1 MSCTVTTRDLDNVTI
16 VTLTGRFTMTESPG
30 MIRGTVADL
39 LASGR
44 KRIVLDLAGVT
55 YLDSAAGIG
64 ELVSSYTSALK
75 QGAQLRLLRAGK
87 NVDRV
92 LRIVGLHNVFE
103 IYDDEGSAIHSFA
116 ESTFAQGNDA

>member
-1 MSCTVTTRDLDNVTI
+1 
-16 VTLTGRFTMTESPG
+16 MTESPG

-44 KRIVLDLAGVT
+44 KRIVLDLANVT

-64 ELVSSYTSALK
+64 ELVSSYTSALR

-103 IYDDEGSAIHSFA
+103 IYDDEASALNSFA
-116 ESTFAQGNDA
+116 ESSLATGIDA

>member
-1 MSCTVTTRDLDNVTI
+1 MSCTVTTRDLNNVTI
-16 VTLTGRFTMTESPG
+16 VVLSGRFTMTESPG

-103 IYDDEGSAIHSFA
+103 IYDDEASAISSFA
-116 ESTFAQGNDA
+116 ESSLATGNDA

>member
-1 MSCTVTTRDLDNVTI
+1 
-16 VTLTGRFTMTESPG
+16 

-39 LASGR
+39 LAAGR

-103 IYDDEGSAIHSFA
+103 IYDDETSAVNSFA
-116 ESTFAQGNDA
+116 ESSLATGNDA

>member
-1 MSCTVTTRDLDNVTI
+1 MSCTVTTRDLNNVTI
-16 VTLTGRFTMTESPG
+16 VVLSGRFTMTESPG

-103 IYDDEGSAIHSFA
+103 IYDDEVSAISSFA
-116 ESTFAQGNDA
+116 ESSLATGNDA

>member
-1 MSCTVTTRDLDNVTI
+1 MSCTVTTRELSNATI
-16 VTLTGRFTMTESPG
+16 VVLSGRFTMTESPG

-39 LASGR
+39 LAAGR

-103 IYDDEGSAIHSFA
+103 IYDDETSAVNSFA
-116 ESTFAQGNDA
+116 ESSLATGNDA